1 MKKQILSEQ
10 FRRMQKLA
18 GIITESQFNE
28 EELRYD
34 KGQIITLVTKNGDNN
49 GEVTIDSVSDSTII
63 GYMKSRTTT
72 PIKVKITKSED
83 GDGYDVVEVEDGTQ
97 IRQNHK
103 IVPKK

>member
-49 GEVTIDSVSDSTII
+49 GEVTIDSV
-63 GYMKSRTTT
+63 
-72 PIKVKITKSED
+72 P
-83 GDGYDVVEVEDGTQ
+83 
-97 IRQNHK
+97 
-103 IVPKK
+103 

>member
-28 EELRYD
+28 ETLRYD
-34 KGQIITLVTKNGDNN
+34 KGQIVTLTTQRGANN
-49 GEVTIDSVSDSTII
+49 GEVTIDSVSDSIII
-63 GYMKSRTTT
+63 GYMRSQSTT
-72 PIKVKITKSED
+72 PIKVKITKSQD
-83 GDGYDVVEVEDGTQ
+83 GDGYDVYNEEGTM
-97 IRQNHK
+97 IRQNHE